1 MKYRIEQEKWK
12 KIYEFLYTKKGIH
25 TSAEEAIRRFV
36 EAIWYMARSG
46 IQWHLLPSYYGSWRN
61 IHKRFKR
68 WQKAGIWKEI
78 MDNFVDADMEW
89 VMMDSTIVRAHSSCT
104 GFYQEREALGRSKGG
119 FTTKIHILA
128 DALGNPLKFILT
140 AGQRNDITQAISLVE
155 NIKNSSVL
163 ADKGYDSNEVV
174 EHLKRNNCEI
184 VIPPR
189 TNRKEKRL
197 YDKVLY
203 KERNAIER
211 LIGRIKQFR
220 RIACR
225 FDKSASTFMAFLY
238 FVGALIWLQ

>member
-1 MKYRIEQEKWK
+1 MKCGIEEKNWK
-12 KIYEFLYTKKGIH
+12 NIYEFLCTKKGLH
-25 TSAEEAIRRFV
+25 TSAEDTIRRFI
-36 EAIWYMARSG
+36 EAIWYMVRSG
-46 IQWHLLPSYYGSWRN
+46 IQWRLLPSKYGSWRSV
-61 IHKRFKR
+61 HKRFKR

-104 GFYQEREALGRSKGG
+104 GFYQEREALGKSKGG

-140 AGQRNDITQAISLVE
+140 AGQRNDITQAITLIE
-155 NIKNSSVL
+155 TIKNSSVL
-163 ADKGYDSNEVV
+163 ADKGYDSNDVI
-174 EHLKRNNCEI
+174 EHLKKNNCKI

-189 TNRKEKRL
+189 ANRKEKRL

-203 KERNAIER
+203 QERNVIER
-211 LIGRIKQFR
+211 LIGKMKHFR

-225 FDKSASTFMAFLY
+225 FDKSASSFLAFLY
-238 FVGALIWLQ
+238 FVGALIWLR